1 MNKRTISFIDTKL
14 MRQRK
19 MQKKCYLHI
28 VVGNY
33 AMINCIA
40 TMEEQT
46 VCILNAQVKNDI
58 FTKLLAEVLGGIKNF
73 NRPHCKDTTIMTD
86 QKKYGHKISNSM

>member
-1 MNKRTISFIDTKL
+1 
-14 MRQRK
+14 

-33 AMINCIA
+33 ATINCIA

-46 VCILNAQVKNDI
+46 VCILNAQVENVI
-58 FTKLLAEVLGGIKNF
+58 FTKLLAEVFGGIKNF
-73 NRPHCKDTTIMTD
+73 NRLHCKDTTIMTD
-86 QKKYGHKISNSM
+86 QKNMGIKLVILCNTF